1 VRFLLAIALL
11 QPLIAQV
18 PTCSIEGR
26 VTNLLSGGPVRKA
39 KLVLGIKGNPKYEA
53 VTDTNGHYAITG
65 IAPGRYQLALQ
76 RTGFL
81 PTNYGAHGPNRPG
94 KSLLLSAGES
104 RKDVNFLLEPPAVI
118 TGHIY
123 DQDGEVLS
131 TSLQLFRE
139 VWRDGRKHIE
149 VAGGANSD
157 DEGEYRLYGLPA
169 GNYIVGTVQSP
180 VRPASPVP
188 THEIYPPT
196 FYPGTEDATSA
207 TVIRIAPGGEARNID
222 IRVHKTAS
230 VSLSGSI
237 VTAALDPAM
246 SLKIT
251 RRDGAPTQLQGM
263 YPQQGEFSV
272 RGVTPGSYIV
282 NARTQTDYARVNIDA
297 GTLDVSGIEVRLVPL
312 LQLKGSLVEID
323 AEAPDLTLTLTSAD
337 PNEPPANARPDEK
350 GAILWSGLTPGKWTL
365 SFVSKASGLYLK
377 SPGEIEIGLDGHEPI
392 KVVVSSN
399 GASIEGTVQS
409 SAGHPVAVEAATVL
423 LVSDGE
429 KNVRVLKHAI
439 TDPDGKFAMAS
450 IPPGKYRLVALEDI
464 ETSSWDNPAVAQTLE
479 GRGLAI
485 ELAPSDKAMRTLF
498 LTQP

>member
-1 VRFLLAIALL
+1 MWLVASILLIA
-11 QPLIAQV
+11 PLIAQA
-18 PTCSIEGR
+18 PSSSIEGR

-39 KLVLGIKGNPKYEA
+39 KLILGIKGYPNYEA

-65 IAPGRYQLALQ
+65 IAPGRYQFAVV
-76 RTGFL
+76 RAGFL
-81 PTNYGAHGPNRPG
+81 PTNYGARGPNRPG
-94 KSLLLSAGES
+94 KSLLLAAGEN

-139 VWRDGRKHIE
+139 VWRDGHKHIE

-180 VRPASPVP
+180 VRPASRVP

-222 IRVHKTAS
+222 IRVHKTTS

-263 YPQQGEFSV
+263 YPQQGEFTV

-312 LQLKGSLVEID
+312 LQLKGSLAID
-323 AEAPDLTLTLTSAD
+323 AEAPDLSITLTSAD
-337 PNEPPANARPDEK
+337 PNEPPVSARPGEK
-350 GAILWSGLTPGKWTL
+350 GALLWTGLTPGKWTL
-365 SFVSKASGLYLK
+365 SLASKVSGLYLK
-377 SPGEIEIGLDGHEPI
+377 SPGEIEIGPDGHEPI
-392 KVVVSSN
+392 NVVVSSS
-399 GASIEGTVQS
+399 GASIEGKVQS
-409 SAGHPVAVEAATVL
+409 SANHPDAVEAATVL
-423 LVSDGE
+423 LIADAE
-429 KNVRVLKHAI
+429 KQVRVLRHAI
-439 TDPDGKFAMAS
+439 TDADGKFAMDS

-464 ETSSWDNPAVAQTLE
+464 ETSSWDNPAVAQTFE
-479 GRGLAI
+479 GRGIAI
-485 ELAPSDKAMRTLF
+485 ELAPSDKAMHTLF